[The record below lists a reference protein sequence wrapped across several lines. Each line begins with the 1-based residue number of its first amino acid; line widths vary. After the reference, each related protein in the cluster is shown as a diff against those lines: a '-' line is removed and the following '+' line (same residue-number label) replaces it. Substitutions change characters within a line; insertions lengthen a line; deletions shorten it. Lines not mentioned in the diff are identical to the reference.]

1 MDNKQPVRGGKIN
14 GDFFFCLVL
23 IIVTC
28 FLLFI
33 SKTTIKIDENSL
45 GPFFWPKVILIGM
58 LACGCIKLVLHLW
71 QWKQSDISMQEEVV
85 RPNYHALVLAVLVTF
100 GYFLGVTLVGYP
112 LASLFFVVALS
123 YLGGIRNVK
132 LLLSVSVGLTLITS
146 FLFVG
151 VMYISLPRGV
161 WIFYDLTNLFFSLIK
176 F

>member
-1 MDNKQPVRGGKIN
+1 MDKKHPVRGRKVG
-14 GDFFFCLVL
+14 GDFFFCLAL

-33 SKTTIKIDENSL
+33 STTTIKIDENSL
-45 GPFFWPKVILIGM
+45 GPFFWPKTILIGM
-58 LACGCIKLVLHLW
+58 LACGCLKLVLHLW
-71 QWKQSDISMQEEVV
+71 KWKQSDVSVQTVA
-85 RPNYHALVLAVLVTF
+85 RPNYRALSLAVLITF

-112 LASLFFVVALS
+112 IASLCFVVALS
-123 YLGGIRNVK
+123 YLGGIRSVK